1 MGSNEEYLDSLLSSL
16 TAMGEDENLPQEQEM
31 SAGAVDTSEFALEE
45 IPEEDDILSML
56 SAESDAGGYAEEES
70 TEQNVQGDGS
80 NPDSEPNEMS
90 LDDIDAMLASLA
102 GDTSLEEAE
111 ESEDTRGSE
120 SMADDD
126 MLAMLESLPDEESAE
141 EAAEPD
147 FDFFSGEEEYSDEYS
162 EEETDESFGEAWKD
176 EKDFAIEQETKEV
189 SDLPEESLDLDAI
202 SEAIGVQNSPFE
214 ELGAEESDA
223 EAAEGKKEKRHFFK
237 DRKKKKKDIEKPE
250 EKQADEIAETEDA
263 YEDMD
268 ALESVLQSAQ
278 EEEFVEEKPEKKSAW
293 KRFLDFLME
302 EEEEEEETEEELP
315 IGNPSEENQELLDE
329 LSAEDKKKDKKK
341 GKKKKGKKGK
351 EKDTEE
357 AVDEEAEE
365 AAEPEK
371 KKKKR
376 KKKEKSAEEEQKREP
391 EKKLSKK
398 KVLTVFAFC
407 GTIAFCILLLNMIF
421 PGTMEKRDARVA
433 YDQQNYEVAYDL
445 FVGKK
450 LNEEDELIF
459 QKSSVIMQMKHTQE
473 EYEVYRMLEKNLE
486 ALDVLVR
493 AVSNYPEMQRKAE
506 RYKVEAQVQEVYDE
520 ILQTLEQDFGV
531 TQEAALDAAASEDD
545 VIYTKKLTA
554 MLSGS
559 IYDPESGEIADE
571 KQDILPE
578 EEEFLME
585 MQD

>member
-70 TEQNVQGDGS
+70 IEQNAQGDDF

-111 ESEDTRGSE
+111 ESEDTRDSV
-120 SMADDD
+120 STADDD
-126 MLAMLESLPDEESAE
+126 MLAMLESLPDEESTE
-141 EAAEPD
+141 EIAEPD

-162 EEETDESFGEAWKD
+162 EEETGEVWED
-176 EKDFAIEQETKEV
+176 EKNFAIEQETKEV

-223 EAAEGKKEKRHFFK
+223 EAAEGKKEKKRFFK

-250 EKQADEIAETEDA
+250 EKQPDEIAETEDA

-268 ALESVLQSAQ
+268 VLESVLQSAQ
-278 EEEFVEEKPEKKSAW
+278 EEEFVEEKTEKKSAW
-293 KRFLDFLME
+293 KRFIDFLME
-302 EEEEEEETEEELP
+302 EEEEEEDTEEELP

-357 AVDEEAEE
+357 AVDEETEE

-398 KVLTVFAFC
+398 KILTVFAFC
-407 GTIAFCILLLNMIF
+407 GTIAFCILLLNMIL

-459 QKSSVIMQMKHTQE
+459 RKSSVIMQMKHTQE
-473 EYEVYRMLEKNLE
+473 EYEVYRTLEKNLE

-506 RYKVEAQVQEVYDE
+506 KYKVEAQVQEVYDE

-545 VIYTKKLTA
+545 LTYTKKLTA
-554 MLSGS
+554 MLSGF
-559 IYDPESGEIADE
+559 IYDPESGEITDE